1 MIVKRKN
8 GKTMN
13 SVMKWM
19 PYKIGVIDQKITDS
33 CSLGKNKMD
42 GWMDGTRD
50 NDGLVP
56 SCVLKQESETDT
68 SALQIE

>member
-1 MIVKRKN
+1 MIVKRKS

-42 GWMDGTRD
+42 GWME
-50 NDGLVP
+50 
-56 SCVLKQESETDT
+56 QEITMVWFPRVF
-68 SALQIE
+68 